1 MPWPTNRE
9 VVFLRIDETA
19 PIDMILMQGVD
30 AVNLTGVTEL
40 GLLLTPQDGS
50 KRLDYL
56 SSDANPAVEV
66 VNASLGQVRFNPVA
80 QDLITGMIRLVG
92 RWFII
97 LAGKRF
103 YFPQDGTF
111 ELNLVKDPH
120 GRIIFQRQVT
130 SDAYLQY
137 V

>member
-9 VVFLRIDETA
+9 VVFLRVDETA

-40 GLLLTPQDGS
+40 GLLLTPQDSS

-66 VNASLGQVRFNPVA
+66 VNANLGQVRFNPVA
-80 QDLITGMIRLVG
+80 QDLITGMVRLVG
-92 RWFII
+92 RWYIV

-111 ELNLVKDPH
+111 ELDLVKDPH
-120 GRIIFQRQVT
+120 GRITFQRQVV